1 MKNIYNINRGPNE
14 TPQEVFDRL
23 CESTNGTP
31 FVFNI
36 ISTIGWANIMSQ
48 IIHLKDELS
57 YPSAGIALSAFAINY
72 INKVTN
78 CKLSK
83 KCLEQGTECLK
94 KLTEKRIDS
103 KANPSDAEKNW
114 WNTFLEIWK
123 KYMKKHLEQEHL
135 LID

>member
-1 MKNIYNINRGPNE
+1 MKNIYNINRGPND

-36 ISTIGWANIMSQ
+36 IATLGWANIMSQ

-83 KCLEQGTECLK
+83 KMSRTRNRMPK
-94 KLTEKRIDS
+94 KTNRKE
-103 KANPSDAEKNW
+103 N
-114 WNTFLEIWK
+114 
-123 KYMKKHLEQEHL
+123 
-135 LID
+135 

>member
-1 MKNIYNINRGPNE
+1 MKNIYNINRGPND
-14 TPQEVFDRL
+14 TPQEVFDKL
-23 CESTNGTP
+23 CKSTNGTSL
-31 FVFNI
+31 VFNI
-36 ISTIGWANIMSQ
+36 IATMGWANIMSQ
-48 IIHLKDELS
+48 IICLKDELP
-57 YPSAGIALSAFAINY
+57 YPSSGITLSAFAINY
-72 INKVTN
+72 INKVID

-94 KLTEKRIDS
+94 KLTEKRIYS
-103 KANPSDAEKNW
+103 KNNPSEAEKIW

>member
-1 MKNIYNINRGPNE
+1 MKNIYIINRDPNN

-36 ISTIGWANIMSQ
+36 TATMGWANIMSQ

-94 KLTEKRIDS
+94 KLTEKRINS

>member
-1 MKNIYNINRGPNE
+1 M
-14 TPQEVFDRL
+14 
-23 CESTNGTP
+23 
-31 FVFNI
+31 
-36 ISTIGWANIMSQ
+36 GWANIMSQ

-94 KLTEKRIDS
+94 ELTEKRIDS